1 MQKPS
6 RPREVWIDLGT
17 PDWRGIVVNGDD
29 WRFEERMRAPLVRG
43 PGTAPLPIPVR
54 GGDFQELLQFVNL
67 QEDSDFSL
75 AAMLN
80 PFGKYLTYL
89 LCGPPGSAKTTTT
102 KEMRALTD
110 PDEADSFMST
120 VRDLMHSKSH
130 IKAIENVSE
139 LTKEWSNALCAINT
153 GMSYSERKY
162 WTQGKQFIAKLQCP
176 IIINGI
182 PTDIVNQPDL
192 QDRVVTFVFDYLGD
206 KVRSDDM
213 FW

>member
-1 MQKPS
+1 IEFRDVLWSALVP
-6 RPREVWIDLGT
+6 PLGKA
-17 PDWRGIVVNGDD
+17 VVFNGYV
-29 WRFEERMRAPLVRG
+29 WRFEELIRTPLVRG
-43 PGTAPLPIPVR
+43 PGTAPLPIPVK
-54 GGDFQELLQFVNL
+54 GCDIQELQRFVNL
-67 QEDSDFSL
+67 QEDSDFALLCGSL
-75 AAMLN
+75 AAIIS
-80 PFGKYLTYL
+80 PYGKYLTYL

-110 PDEADSFMST
+110 PDEADTCFMST

-182 PTDIVNQPDL
+182 PTDIVNQPGL
-192 QDRVVTFVFDYLGD
+192 QDR
-206 KVRSDDM
+206 
-213 FW
+213 